1 MYSSLYKSVMG
12 AFDVHGYPPARPEQI
27 QIALAGFNNTYTE
40 ATNDA
45 AAFAGFTITNNH
57 LSTTITSDTQ
67 SVVVSPGPEQR
78 VVLKG
83 VTAYCSTNNV
93 LAPFIGTFAQEGSDD
108 DLVIYQ
114 ATGYGNFLA
123 HDLNIALDKGKDL
136 IHYRVQGDTTAG
148 RINSVTVTYQIVPA

>member
-1 MYSSLYKSVMG
+1 MG
-12 AFDVHGYPPARPEQI
+12 AFDASAFVPARPEQI
-27 QIALAGFNNTYTE
+27 QIALGGFNNTYTE
-40 ATNDA
+40 ATNA
-45 AAFAGFTITNNH
+45 AASFAGFTIGNDH
-57 LSTTITSDTQ
+57 LSTTITADT
-67 SVVVSPGPEQR
+67 STVVVSPGANQR

-93 LAPFIGTFAQEGSDD
+93 LAPMIGTFAQEGSPS

-123 HDLNIALDKGKDL
+123 HDLNIPLDKGKDL
-136 IHYRVQGDTTAG
+136 IHYRVQGDSTAG

>member
-1 MYSSLYKSVMG
+1 MG
-12 AFDVHGYPPARPEQI
+12 AFDATGYPPARPEQI
-27 QIALAGFNNTYTE
+27 QVAMAGFNHTYTE
-40 ATNDA
+40 ATNAA
-45 AAFAGFTITNNH
+45 AAFAGFTIGNDH
-57 LSTTITSDTQ
+57 LSTTITADT
-67 SVVVSPGPEQR
+67 STVVVSPGPQQR

-83 VTAYCSTNNV
+83 VTAYASTNNV
-93 LAPFIGTFAQEGSDD
+93 VAPMIGTFAQEGSST

-148 RINSVTVTYQIVPA
+148 RINSVTVTYQIMPA